1 PAGEAL
7 YLDNN
12 GSPWGLMHQLKVL
25 RASKEQTRPALP
37 SGRVRLEKLRQVAIG
52 PPKEL
57 VQAYALW
64 GTGLGHE
71 LLLAK
76 GDTLIAQLAGEQVLT
91 REPYL
96 DRFSE
101 LSRLASELTAELL
114 RKFSTRLTHRTDDP
128 VWIIN
133 ARIFDPEAGASTTG
147 RNVVVHGR
155 RIVGVR
161 SDS

>member
-1 PAGEAL
+1 
-7 YLDNN
+7 
-12 GSPWGLMHQLKVL
+12 
-25 RASKEQTRPALP
+25 
-37 SGRVRLEKLRQVAIG
+37 
-52 PPKEL
+52 
-57 VQAYALW
+57 
-64 GTGLGHE
+64 GHE

-76 GDTLIAQLAGEQVLT
+76 GDTLIAQLSGEQVLT

-161 SDS
+161 SDSPPPGAVVIDGAGGTLLPGLTDAHTHLDEIEGLLHVASGVTQVRDMGSENISLLA